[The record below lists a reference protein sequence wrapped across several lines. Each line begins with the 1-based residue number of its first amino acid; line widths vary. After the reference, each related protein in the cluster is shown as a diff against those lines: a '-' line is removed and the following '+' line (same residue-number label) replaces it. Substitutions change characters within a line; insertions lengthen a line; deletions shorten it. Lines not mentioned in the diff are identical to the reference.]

1 MEVMEGGL
9 GFLEG
14 RVVGGEGR
22 EVSSD
27 RST

>member
-9 GFLEG
+9 AFLEG
-14 RVVGGEGR
+14 RVVGDEGR

-27 RST
+27 SST